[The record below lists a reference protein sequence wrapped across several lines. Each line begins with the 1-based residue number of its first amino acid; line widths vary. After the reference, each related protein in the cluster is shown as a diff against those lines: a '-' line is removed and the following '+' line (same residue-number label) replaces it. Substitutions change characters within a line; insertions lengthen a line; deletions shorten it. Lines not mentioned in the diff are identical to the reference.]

1 MCCQPTCKRR
11 RLQQPAFLQA
21 AQPEHCRQQAVCVKC
36 ICREGLVTQYH
47 SFIVSNL
54 SCMCSVA
61 TYLCCTNYQ
70 FCCCSTPLGAGSHGA
85 RTVAAAAEFGLAWAA
100 PYDHLLSTP
109 ARADTSWSF
118 ASESSRDDVFTL
130 QSPPQLIKLL
140 MDELQLPR
148 NDKLDH
154 NQLNLLEYIS
164 DAFPNI
170 IPEAMYGKTLQD
182 LLLVCQVCR
191 HSLIAEGKCA
201 VSQCRFA

>member
-1 MCCQPTCKRR
+1 M
-11 RLQQPAFLQA
+11 
-21 AQPEHCRQQAVCVKC
+21 
-36 ICREGLVTQYH
+36 
-47 SFIVSNL
+47 
-54 SCMCSVA
+54 
-61 TYLCCTNYQ
+61 
-70 FCCCSTPLGAGSHGA
+70 
-85 RTVAAAAEFGLAWAA
+85 AAAAEIGLAWAA
-100 PYDHLLSTP
+100 PYVHPLSTP

-118 ASESSRDDVFTL
+118 VSEPCELLDVFSL

-164 DAFPNI
+164 DAFPY
-170 IPEAMYGKTLQD
+170 PFAEAMHGETFQD
-182 LLLVCQVCR
+182 LVLVCQVCR